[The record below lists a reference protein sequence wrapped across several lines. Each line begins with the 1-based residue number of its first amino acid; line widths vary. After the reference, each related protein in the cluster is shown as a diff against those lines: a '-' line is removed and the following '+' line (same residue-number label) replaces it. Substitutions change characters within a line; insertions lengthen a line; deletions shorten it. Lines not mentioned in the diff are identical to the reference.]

1 MASLNAV
8 LKTMKTQIQQV
19 LEEYIGSQ
27 INLDSESARHQLADH
42 IASVLENNY
51 ASKEQRHTDGCGYD
65 D

>member
-1 MASLNAV
+1 
-8 LKTMKTQIQQV
+8 MKTQIQQV